1 MLVLLVFVLLPTALA
16 GNEKQLAPSVHL
28 SVRLS
33 VRLFSFYLLNQL
45 TFKLEFLRVLR
56 VMTIT
61 RPGLKVVVIVQG
73 QRSMSSEYGRDNTVT
88 RSV

>member
-16 GNEKQLAPSVHL
+16 GNEKQLVPSVHL

-45 TFKLEFLRVLR
+45 TFRLEFLRVLR